1 MIDKTDFDK
10 LYNNRDFWIDRINLL
25 KNLEKYGIESVPNI
39 LKDFHYP
46 DNFNNANL
54 NLIAKLINIGATADV
69 CNEVNKCDNNSCLK
83 LNPNLV
89 AINLDKVRDLGIDGK
104 DVVVAVVDSGIIYNH
119 PDLDKSRILFYKD
132 FSGESDENNPK
143 DILGHGTHVA
153 SLIGGSG
160 KISNGYNQGV
170 APGVKFV
177 ILRITSVSEI
187 IKALEWL
194 KENGKKYNVKVV
206 NLSIGVDPKTG
217 YLNDT
222 IAKLA
227 NDLAQDYTVVAAAG
241 NDYANETIDSP
252 GIAPDVITVGGID
265 TKNTCDKSDDTI
277 YDASSKGPTPFDL
290 LDKPDVVAPAK
301 MLPGARVPGSVFDPY
316 KNQKLNT
323 NSNQISVNYMIHNEK
338 NIINPELNKIYKIND
353 KNIDNNNDDNNND
366 SWQGKYYINLSGTSG
381 ATAIVSG
388 VAALIYQVLPNA
400 TPKLVKEII
409 TKTANKIKDPA
420 NNELYDKYSQGA
432 GVVDAYNAVKYAMSL
447 NNKNTDN
454 PNTMLA

>member
-1 MIDKTDFDK
+1 MIDKTNFDK
-10 LYNNRDFWIDRINLL
+10 FYQDFLINRINLL
-25 KNLEKYGIESVPNI
+25 RNLKKYGIVFDNNTNN
-39 LKDFHYP
+39 LKDIHYSNNLLNNT
-46 DNFNNANL
+46 NFSL
-54 NLIAKLINIGATADV
+54 VSKLIDIGSTVEPCDEVKV
-69 CNEVNKCDNNSCLK
+69 CSNNGCLK

-89 AINLDKVRDLGIDGK
+89 AINLDKVKDLGIDGK

-119 PDLDKSRILFYKD
+119 PDLEKDRIIFYKD

-160 KISNGYNQGV
+160 KMSNGYNQGV

-187 IKALEWL
+187 IQAFQWL
-194 KENGKKYNVKVV
+194 KENGKKYNIKVV

-222 IAKLA
+222 IANLA

-252 GIAPDVITVGGID
+252 GIAPDVITVGGTD

-277 YDASSKGPTPFDL
+277 YDASSKGPTPFDFF
-290 LDKPDVVAPAK
+290 DKPDVVAPAK
-301 MLPGARVPGSVFDPY
+301 LLPGARVPDSVFDPY
-316 KNQKLNT
+316 KNKKLKTNDSQKTLNYI
-323 NSNQISVNYMIHNEK
+323 NHNEK
-338 NIINPELNKIYKIND
+338 NIINLKFNQIHNVYKD
-353 KNIDNNNDDNNND
+353 ND
-366 SWQGKYYINLSGTSG
+366 SSDNDSDNWGGKYYINLSGTSG

-388 VAALIYQVLPNA
+388 IAALIYQVLPNA

-409 TKTANKIKDPA
+409 TKTANKIKDP
-420 NNELYDKYSQGA
+420 NTNQLYDKYTQGA
-432 GVVDAYNAVKYAMSL
+432 GLVDAYNAIKYAMSL
-447 NNKNTDN
+447 KD
-454 PNTMLA
+454 TMLA

>member
-1 MIDKTDFDK
+1 MI
-10 LYNNRDFWIDRINLL
+10 
-25 KNLEKYGIESVPNI
+25 EKA
-39 LKDFHYP
+39 
-46 DNFNNANL
+46 NFNTIENNSYIKNSL
-54 NLIAKLINIGATADV
+54 KLINPNQKYDILPFYDNKSYKDE
-69 CNEVNKCDNNSCLK
+69 CSDFYYREVLMTSDINLMKKLISIESKEAALHENICSKDECSK

-89 AINLDKVRDLGIDGK
+89 AINLDKVREMGIDGK

-119 PDLDKSRILFYKD
+119 PDIEKDRIIFYKD
-132 FSGESDENNPK
+132 FSGESNENNPK
-143 DILGHGTHVA
+143 DLLGHGTHVA

-160 KISNGYNQGV
+160 KMSNGYNQGV

-187 IKALEWL
+187 IKALEWI
-194 KENGKKYNVKVV
+194 KENGKKYNIKVV

-265 TKNTCDKSDDTI
+265 TKNTCDVSDDTI

-301 MLPGARVPGSVFDPY
+301 LLAGARVPNSVFDPY
-316 KNQKLNT
+316 KLKFDNYYASSTNIKNT
-323 NSNQISVNYMIHNEK
+323 IMDNELH
-338 NIINPELNKIYKIND
+338 EIYKDNVNSD
-353 KNIDNNNDDNNND
+353 SNSGGNSIDDI
-366 SWQGKYYINLSGTSG
+366 WQGKYYVNLSGTSG

-388 VAALIYQVLPNA
+388 IAALIYQILPNA
-400 TPKLVKEII
+400 TPKLIKEILM
-409 TKTANKIKDPA
+409 KTARKLKDPQT
-420 NNELYDKYSQGA
+420 NQEYDKYNQGA
-432 GVVDAYNAVKYAMSL
+432 GLVDAYNAIKYAMNL
-447 NNKNTDN
+447 KNNINNTN
-454 PNTMLA
+454 LA